1 MLALES
7 QSAMF
12 HWENPITMGIGLI
25 GSQHSINLNEGGLW
39 LHSCDHI
46 IWCVSEAAVLLKVA
60 QTKKMLLGPLEAKL
74 PEMSWPPKLSRK
86 APPISRSAEK
96 LYLLVPNTREVS
108 WGTKPSCSFHSGAR
122 RLPRVLNPT
131 CHCPFAGTPLRF
143 SWWISSRTSA
153 CVPSCLESCQGIQL
167 ACSIQWEGWKS
178 PLSFYSSQKSSKVTA
193 LAFWWRCI
201 WSKCSS
207 ENTRA
212 LPWYLSCCSMKL
224 IRCDGLWEPCHQKV
238 FAVHSEFSGTYPACL
253 YIPHADWLHL
263 PTPPW
268 AESSPVNISYNL
280 KGRPVTVQKSCLCR
294 LLLTN
299 SSVVNTGWHAHYEPR
314 ARFGQ
319 DMRSNFWCN
328 FNTVI
333 LLVLI

>member
-178 PLSFYSSQKSSKVTA
+178 PLSFYSSQKSSILLWPSGDAASDLNA
-193 LAFWWRCI
+193 LQKTHEHCHGTCHAAPWSSSGVMDSESRATKRCLQ
-201 WSKCSS
+201 CTQSS
-207 ENTRA
+207 AGRILHVYIYHMLIGFTYLHHHGLRA
-212 LPWYLSCCSMKL
+212 LQS
-224 IRCDGLWEPCHQKV
+224 
-238 FAVHSEFSGTYPACL
+238 TYPTTSRE
-253 YIPHADWLHL
+253 D
-263 PTPPW
+263 
-268 AESSPVNISYNL
+268 
-280 KGRPVTVQKSCLCR
+280 Q
-294 LLLTN
+294 
-299 SSVVNTGWHAHYEPR
+299 
-314 ARFGQ
+314 
-319 DMRSNFWCN
+319 
-328 FNTVI
+328 
-333 LLVLI
+333 